1 MPGADGPRP
10 QMTQQPAAGAAA
22 MASPARGEQLH
33 QLEAQ
38 KQELLARRQRT
49 QRSIAR
55 TDSLRHQLTQTQYA
69 SGAALPPDA
78 LEREHFFALHKHL
91 AGMIAGFIHT
101 LAELDFGE
109 EAVLLGGGAGGDQ
122 LDVALQSMRS
132 QHEQFTRAAAELP
145 QAARAGPPPPLA
157 SVRGAVGSRPLAL
170 LIAEVSCVPQASTR
184 RWRRCSRA
192 RWRATRSPLPSPN
205 RMRRTPAARCASS
218 LARKRVMELSSVDL
232 PAPSTP
238 HTSALLRS

>member
-1 MPGADGPRP
+1 
-10 QMTQQPAAGAAA
+10 MTQQPAAGAAA

-38 KQELLARRQRT
+38 KQELLARRQAA

-55 TDSLRHQLTQTQYA
+55 TDSLRHQLTQAQEA
-69 SGAALPPDA
+69 GATALPLDA
-78 LEREHFFALHKHL
+78 LQREHFFALHKHL

-109 EAVLLGGGAGGDQ
+109 EAVLLGGAPAGGDQ

-145 QAARAGPPPPLA
+145 QAARAGPLPTLA
-157 SVRGAVGSRPLAL
+157 SARGAVGSRPLAL
-170 LIAEVSCVPQASTR
+170 LIAEVS
-184 RWRRCSRA
+184 
-192 RWRATRSPLPSPN
+192 
-205 RMRRTPAARCASS
+205 
-218 LARKRVMELSSVDL
+218 
-232 PAPSTP
+232 
-238 HTSALLRS
+238 

>member
-1 MPGADGPRP
+1 
-10 QMTQQPAAGAAA
+10 MTQQPAGAGAA
-22 MASPARGEQLH
+22 MASPSPARGEQLH

-38 KQELLARRQRT
+38 KQELLARRRAT

-55 TDSLRHQLTQTQYA
+55 TDSLRHQLAQAQEA
-69 SGAALPPDA
+69 GGAALPPDA

-91 AGMIAGFIHT
+91 VGMVAGFIHT

-145 QAARAGPPPPLA
+145 GAARAGPL
-157 SVRGAVGSRPLAL
+157 
-170 LIAEVSCVPQASTR
+170 
-184 RWRRCSRA
+184 
-192 RWRATRSPLPSPN
+192 PLPLCC
-205 RMRRTPAARCASS
+205 PASRDDC
-218 LARKRVMELSSVDL
+218 
-232 PAPSTP
+232 
-238 HTSALLRS
+238 

>member
-1 MPGADGPRP
+1 MPAARHSEALPAGALRARVPGADGPRP
-10 QMTQQPAAGAAA
+10 QMTQQPAATAAA
-22 MASPARGEQLH
+22 MASPARGEQLQ

-38 KQELLARRQRT
+38 KQELLARRQQT

-55 TDSLRHQLTQTQYA
+55 TDSLRHQLTQTQYT

-78 LEREHFFALHKHL
+78 LEREHLFALHKHL

-145 QAARAGPPPPLA
+145 QAARAGPL
-157 SVRGAVGSRPLAL
+157 
-170 LIAEVSCVPQASTR
+170 
-184 RWRRCSRA
+184 
-192 RWRATRSPLPSPN
+192 
-205 RMRRTPAARCASS
+205 TPARQ
-218 LARKRVMELSSVDL
+218 RR
-232 PAPSTP
+232 
-238 HTSALLRS
+238 RRR

>member
-1 MPGADGPRP
+1 
-10 QMTQQPAAGAAA
+10 MTQQPAAGAAA

-38 KQELLARRQRT
+38 KQELLARRQAA

-55 TDSLRHQLTQTQYA
+55 TDSLRHQLTQAQEA
-69 SGAALPPDA
+69 GATALPPDA
-78 LEREHFFALHKHL
+78 LQREHLFALHKHL

-109 EAVLLGGGAGGDQ
+109 EAVLLGGAPAGGDQ

-145 QAARAGPPPPLA
+145 QAARAGPLPPARQRRRRRWLA
-157 SVRGAVGSRPLAL
+157 RPLAL

-184 RWRRCSRA
+184 RWRRSSPSSSRA
-192 RWRATRSPLPSPN
+192 RPTSPGSSGRPGSTSTFASRTSTWRGCRRWPRSSTWTSSP
-205 RMRRTPAARCASS
+205 ASS
-218 LARKRVMELSSVDL
+218 ALSPKPQAGWL
-232 PAPSTP
+232 
-238 HTSALLRS
+238 